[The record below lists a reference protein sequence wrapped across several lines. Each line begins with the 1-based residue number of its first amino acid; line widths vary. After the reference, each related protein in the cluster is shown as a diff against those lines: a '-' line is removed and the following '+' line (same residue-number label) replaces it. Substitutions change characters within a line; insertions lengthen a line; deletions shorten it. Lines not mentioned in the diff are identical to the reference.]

1 MRNHPS
7 KAIVHIVLTLLC
19 AAVLSAR
26 PSLEAQKVVHPRAG
40 APGDWRVIGTVTANF
55 TADHDGLVVAGPFDN
70 FRKIK
75 FKVTGAPLNLQRLVV
90 VYDNGEPDKIDVR
103 QNIPEGGESRQIDL
117 RGAGQRSVRRIDFW
131 YDTKGITRGKASVTV
146 VGQK

>member
-1 MRNHPS
+1 MKSHSS
-7 KAIVHIVLTLLC
+7 KAIAPIVLTLLC
-19 AAVLSAR
+19 AAILAVS
-26 PSLEAQKVVHPRAG
+26 PSLEAQKVVRPRAG
-40 APGDWRVIGTVTANF
+40 APGEWRVIGTVTANF
-55 TADHDGLVVAGPFDN
+55 TADHDALVVAGPFDN

-75 FKVTGAPLNLQRLVV
+75 FKVTGAALNLQRLVV

-117 RGAGQRSVRRIDFW
+117 RGIGQRSVRRIDFW
-131 YDTKGITRGKASVTV
+131 YDTKGIMRGKASVTV